1 MRRTEAQPDDT
12 GPGRE
17 IAASVTETDAPVPA
31 AGDDTGAGEEIEA
44 FVTETEVPVQ
54 SAGDDTGLGKEI
66 VASEAAFPVPALHVM
81 IQVRKR
87 DRSSGQSRT
96 VTRVVFI

>member
-1 MRRTEAQPDDT
+1 MAS
-12 GPGRE
+12 
-17 IAASVTETDAPVPA
+17 AAGSPVPVPA

-81 IQVRKR
+81 IRVRKR
-87 DRSSGQSRT
+87 DFAPGGAEQ
-96 VTRVVFI
+96 